1 MWYDISNQS
10 KHAQEREKE
19 RAIIMATRYFAAL
32 DVGGTKADAV
42 LFTESGEIVAHV
54 IDPAGIPFD
63 HGLETTTSNCKR
75 TLDKLFSYADGPIE
89 TLYCAI
95 ATVEY
100 YHPQFVEFFSKNF
113 SVKKFRL
120 EGDGCSLISSMLGH
134 NDGACMVCG
143 TGSALFV
150 RRGDEYWHLG
160 GGGHLI
166 DSCGSGFSIG
176 RYAIQAVLRAHDG
189 SAEKT
194 MLTELLDAQAG
205 REMWNNMV
213 EIYAKGRS
221 FVASFAPNVF
231 LARRRGDLVAR
242 NIFNTCASDMANVV
256 WSAYR
261 DLGGPFDLV
270 LNGGIFRNFPEYAE
284 AVRALSP
291 PDVRF
296 IFSEIP
302 PIYGCAVEAMYDAGL
317 SCDEAFKKT
326 FQESYKK

>member
-160 GGGHLI
+160 GGGHLAALGRTVSHLGI
-166 DSCGSGFSIG
+166 RQLLVVIQELTLADKAIGLQHTGKGLGEYTLTRAGLTHDRDGFIFIQVKGHAADS
-176 RYAIQAVLRAHDG
+176 RQ
-189 SAEKT
+189 
-194 MLTELLDAQAG
+194 
-205 REMWNNMV
+205 
-213 EIYAKGRS
+213 
-221 FVASFAPNVF
+221 
-231 LARRRGDLVAR
+231 
-242 NIFNTCASDMANVV
+242 NTASDAELYVQILDGEQNFLIFHVV
-256 WSAYR
+256 TSYIWVLGSEASPRFWPTTYR
-261 DLGGPFDLV
+261 TT
-270 LNGGIFRNFPEYAE
+270 AMM
-284 AVRALSP
+284 
-291 PDVRF
+291 
-296 IFSEIP
+296 
-302 PIYGCAVEAMYDAGL
+302 EAMATGDQNSISQPGVVM
-317 SCDEAFKKT
+317 AFCADSISLPRDIS
-326 FQESYKK
+326 FRPIPM